1 MFTLDTSAPHVPAP
15 EDVPADERRILYEII
30 RTVSSSV
37 DLERVLDA
45 IVHLVT
51 ERTRAHATMVFIVE
65 GPRENL
71 VMRAVSD
78 ERYRDQ
84 VGRASM
90 AIGEGL
96 AGWVAAHRQPVFI
109 AEDALSDPRVK
120 YFPEFEEEKYQSIV
134 SVPLITPDERVI
146 GVIALHAE
154 APRVFTADDAA
165 FVTHSASLVAA
176 AIANARL
183 YEAARHRVRELER
196 LSSLSS
202 DVSAAASLEQLLPSA
217 ADKARSLLHADA
229 IHLYLMERG
238 DRLLH
243 HASLP
248 TESEAP
254 VATIVA
260 DLGELRRQGLTAAAA
275 HNALVRALGEFAIG
289 SDTLLTPMI
298 ADGDLVGAMVAHS
311 AGGRPFDE
319 DDLDLAASISA
330 QLAVGIKKI
339 RLIEGLEERNLIKDF
354 FADLTAG
361 RTADGVAGRAR
372 RLGCDFSVPRAALV
386 ATGERDAG
394 EDAVAQSLDRFQHAL
409 TRAVPGVLID
419 LGDVE
424 LVALVPLIG
433 MDERDLAQRLE
444 KALGDRDQRLPLV
457 VGISSP
463 AVGAEAVTVALDEAR
478 QAATAGPVVRG
489 GPAVIT
495 YDDLGPY
502 AYLLRIPRGG
512 TTRDR
517 RRDALR
523 RLREY
528 DEQRQAQL
536 TRTLEEYLRRR
547 GNISATAQ
555 ALYLHPNTLRQR
567 LRRIEELSGIDVK
580 RDDWL
585 TIEIGLKLLRLEEAL
600 GR

>member
-1 MFTLDTSAPHVPAP
+1 MFTLDTMDPHVPAP
-15 EDVPADERRILYEII
+15 EDAPADERRILYEII

-45 IVHLVT
+45 IVNLVT
-51 ERTRAHATMVFIVE
+51 ERTRAHATLVFMVE
-65 GPRENL
+65 GPRNML
-71 VMRAVSD
+71 VLRAVSD

-96 AGWVAAHRQPVFI
+96 AGWVAAHRQPIFI
-109 AEDALSDPRVK
+109 AEDALADPRVK

-134 SVPLITPDERVI
+134 SVPLIAPDERVI

-165 FVTHSASLVAA
+165 FVTHSASLVAS

-196 LSSLSS
+196 LSALSS
-202 DVSAAASLEQLLPSA
+202 DVSAAASLDELLPSA

-229 IHLYLMERG
+229 LHIYLMERG

-248 TESEAP
+248 ADSEAP
-254 VATIVA
+254 AATIVA
-260 DLGELRRQGLTAAAA
+260 DLAELRRQGLTTAAA

-298 ADGDLVGAMVAHS
+298 ADGDLVGAIVAHS

-319 DDLDLAASISA
+319 DDLDLAASIAA

-339 RLIEGLEERNLIKDF
+339 RLIEGLEERNLIQDF

-372 RLGCDFSVPRAALV
+372 RLGCDLAVPKAAV
-386 ATGERDAG
+386 VVIGDRDAD
-394 EDAVAQSLDRFQHAL
+394 EETVVQALDRLHHAL
-409 TRAVPGVLID
+409 TRTLPGVLID
-419 LGDVE
+419 LRDAE
-424 LVALVPLIG
+424 LVALVPLVG
-433 MDERDLAQRLE
+433 SDEHDLVRRLDM
-444 KALGDRDQRLPLV
+444 ALGDRGQRLPLIIGV
-457 VGISSP
+457 SNA
-463 AVGAEAVTVALDEAR
+463 AVGAEAITVALEEAR
-478 QAATAGPVVRG
+478 QAATAGPVIHE
-489 GPAVIT
+489 GPAVVT

-502 AYLLRIPRGG
+502 AYLLRIPRDASQ
-512 TTRDR
+512 RDR
-517 RRDALR
+517 RREALR

-567 LRRIEELSGIDVK
+567 LRRIEELTGIDVK

-600 GR
+600 GA